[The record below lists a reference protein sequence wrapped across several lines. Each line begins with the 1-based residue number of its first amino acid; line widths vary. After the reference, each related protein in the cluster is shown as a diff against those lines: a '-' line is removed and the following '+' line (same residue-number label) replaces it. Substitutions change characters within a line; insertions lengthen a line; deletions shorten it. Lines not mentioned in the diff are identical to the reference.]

1 MNKLLIFNMKKTSIF
16 KMAFAAAI
24 LSFSSCTSFAGSSSA
39 PASSP
44 DITDILGSAGSVLG
58 GAGGALGNVLE
69 GVFTKT
75 DLTVADI
82 AGEWT
87 STGSAVSFQSDNFLK
102 KAGGS
107 AAAGALES
115 KLDDYYKKFGLTGAV
130 LNIDQDGIFTLT
142 IKKLPIHGT
151 IEVKSK
157 GIFTFKFNAGGLV
170 SLGSMDAYVEK
181 TPTGLNVMFDADK
194 IKKIMTLAATVSG
207 NKMVST
213 ADQLLKQY
221 DGICIGFK
229 MTGKSANSTT
239 GSSAADAAVDALKG
253 IFGK

>member
-1 MNKLLIFNMKKTSIF
+1 MKKSSFF
-16 KMAFAAAI
+16 KMAIAAI
-24 LSFSSCTSFAGSSSA
+24 ALTFSCGAFAE
-39 PASSP
+39 PTPNP
-44 DITDILGSAGSVLG
+44 DLKDILG

-107 AAAGALES
+107 AAAGAVES
-115 KLDDYYKKFGLTGAV
+115 KLDEYYKKFGLTGAT
-130 LNIDQDGIFTLT
+130 LDIDQEGNFTLT
-142 IKKLPIHGT
+142 IKKLPIKGT
-151 IEVKSK
+151 LEVKSK
-157 GIFTFKFNAGGLV
+157 GVFKFNFNAGGMMK
-170 SLGSMDAYVEK
+170 LGSMDAYVEK
-181 TPTGLNVMFDADK
+181 SPSGLNVMFDADK
-194 IKKIMTLAATVSG
+194 IKKIMSLAASISG
-207 NKMVST
+207 SKMVST

-229 MTGKSANSTT
+229 MSGQSAPNNESGTGNSAT
-239 GSSAADAAVDALKG
+239 DAAVDALKG
-253 IFGK
+253 LFGK

>member
-1 MNKLLIFNMKKTSIF
+1 MKKTSIF
-16 KMAFAAAI
+16 KMAFAATV
-24 LSFSSCTSFAGSSSA
+24 LSFSSCTSFAGTSS
-39 PASSP
+39 ASSP
-44 DITDILGSAGSVLG
+44 DITDILGNAGSILN

-107 AAAGALES
+107 AAAGAVES
-115 KLDDYYKKFGLTGAV
+115 KLNDYYKKFGLTGAV
-130 LNIDQDGIFTLT
+130 LDVQQDGTFTLT

-151 IEVKSK
+151 LEVKSK
-157 GIFTFKFNAGGLV
+157 GIFTFKFNAGGLI

-181 TPTGLNVMFDADK
+181 TPSGINVMFDADK

-229 MTGKSANSTT
+229 MTGQSTNSATGNSAT
-239 GSSAADAAVDALKG
+239 DAAVDALKG
-253 IFGK
+253 LFGK